1 MAIDDERGTMKKHI
15 TVVGAVIVR
24 DGLIYC
30 ARRGLGGALPGMWE
44 FPGGKVEKDESF
56 AEALIREIDEE
67 LGCEISVLEPLETT
81 THEYVFAVITL
92 ATFLCELVAGEPQS
106 NEHVEERWLPV
117 EALDTLE
124 WAPADIP
131 AVEKLRAAGV

>member
-1 MAIDDERGTMKKHI
+1 MKKHI

-30 ARRGLGGALPGMWE
+30 ARRGLSGALPGMWE

-56 AEALIREIDEE
+56 EVALVREIDEE
-67 LGCEISVLEPLETT
+67 LGCEISVIEPLETT
-81 THEYVFAVITL
+81 THEYDFAVITL
-92 ATFLCELVAGEPQS
+92 ATFMCELVTGEPES
-106 NEHVEERWLPV
+106 NEHAEERWLSV
-117 EALDTLE
+117 DALKTLE

-131 AVEKLRAAGV
+131 AVEKLRAYGV